1 MEAQSVSPG
10 HNDAT
15 IVTVFRKWHHTE
27 RRTASRWC
35 NSTKP
40 KGYNNGPLVP
50 VHLVPQA
57 CIHEAILLT
66 MPVRPLWIIF
76 AASLSQHVTHLFPPC
91 VGATLYWCP
100 SYVGTT
106 LVSVL
111 CRYNTR
117 VRLISGATLVCLVSM
132 QHSCPSCVGTTLVSV
147 LCRYNTCVRR
157 VSITPVYV
165 FCLYRCMFFACTK
178 VFVFVTSQYRT
189 CVHFESV
196 YNMCPSWVSTTP
208 VPVLCQY
215 MCIRLVSV
223 QHVYP
228 SCVSTTCVSVLH

>member
-1 MEAQSVSPG
+1 
-10 HNDAT
+10 
-15 IVTVFRKWHHTE
+15 
-27 RRTASRWC
+27 
-35 NSTKP
+35 
-40 KGYNNGPLVP
+40 
-50 VHLVPQA
+50 
-57 CIHEAILLT
+57 

-165 FCLYRCMFFACTK
+165 FLLVQVYVFCLYKSICICHESVQNVCPFRISIQY
-178 VFVFVTSQYRT
+178 VSILSQYNA
-189 CVHFESV
+189 CA
-196 YNMCPSWVSTTP
+196 
-208 VPVLCQY
+208 
-215 MCIRLVSV
+215 RLVSV
-223 QHVYP
+223 HVYP
-228 SCVSTTCVSVLH
+228 SCVSTTCVSVLCQYNMRVRLTLVQLACPSCVSTTCVSVFCQYKMLCLSNVHLQKNEVKAAQCHIPRLEENKKFKSLFF